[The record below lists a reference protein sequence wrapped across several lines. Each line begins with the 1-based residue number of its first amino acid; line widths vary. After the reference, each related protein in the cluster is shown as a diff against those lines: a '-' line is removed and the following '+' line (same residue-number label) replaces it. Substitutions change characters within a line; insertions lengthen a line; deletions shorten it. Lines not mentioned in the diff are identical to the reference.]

1 MQYIG
6 DMKISIPEMSLVVLV
21 GPAGAGKSTFAQR
34 QFRATEVLSSDF
46 FRGLLS
52 DDDSAHDAT
61 IDAFNVLAQIVAK
74 RLSAGR
80 LTVIDATNIQPEDRK
95 PLVALARKHHCVPV
109 AIVFDVPPAECQRR
123 VRERGVRPVPRDVI
137 ARQHVRMAES
147 MPLLM
152 REGFERV
159 IRVGEES
166 GVDVATVEREPLPC
180 NLRHEY
186 GPFDIIGDVHGCC
199 TELETLLDDLGYAV
213 ESHGDGQALS
223 AGPVYRHR
231 ERRLA
236 VFLGDLG
243 DRGPRILDTI
253 RLAYN
258 MVSRRRAICVMGN
271 HDIKLLRRLK
281 GHRVKQSY
289 GFDRTVVE
297 LEALPP
303 EVRGPFGEQ
312 LAGFLAGLPSHC
324 VLDDGRLVV
333 AHAGMR
339 AELQGRASAKVHHFA
354 LYGETTGET
363 DEFGAPKR
371 YNWAAEYDGTAMVV
385 YGHTP
390 VVEPVWQ
397 NRTLN
402 VDTGCVFG
410 GKLTALRY
418 PEKEWVSVAARER
431 YFVPDHAHDR
441 ATDPVPT

>member
-1 MQYIG
+1 
-6 DMKISIPEMSLVVLV
+6 MKISIPELSLVVLV

-34 QFRATEVLSSDF
+34 HFRPTEVLSSDF
-46 FRGLLS
+46 FRGLLC
-52 DDDSAHDAT
+52 DDESVQEAT
-61 IDAFNVLAQIVAK
+61 VDAFNVLTQIVAK
-74 RLSAGR
+74 RLTGGR
-80 LTVIDATNIQPEDRK
+80 LTVIDATNVQPEDRK

-109 AIVFDVPPAECQRR
+109 AIVFDLPPAECQRR
-123 VRERGVRPVPRDVI
+123 IRERGVRPVPRDVI
-137 ARQHVRMAES
+137 ERQHGRMKES
-147 MPLLM
+147 IPLLM

-166 GVDVATVEREPLPC
+166 SVDAPALEREPLPS

-213 ESHGDGQALS
+213 ESRSEGESLS

-253 RLAYN
+253 RLVYN

-289 GFDRTVVE
+289 GFDRTVTE

-303 EVRGPFGEQ
+303 DVRGAFGEP
-312 LAGFLAGLPSHC
+312 LAAFLAGLPSHC

-339 AELQGRASAKVHHFA
+339 QELQGRSSAKVHHFA

-363 DEFGAPKR
+363 DEFGAPVR
-371 YNWAAEYDGTAMVV
+371 YNWAAEYAGAAMVV

-431 YFVPDHAHDR
+431 YFVPDRSHQE
-441 ATDPVPT
+441 ATDQVPV